1 MLYHRDVYI
10 PEWMKEKIPLNI
22 RVEFSKHS
30 INELENDRK
39 RYNIKVIN
47 IHRNLNFS
55 LDDIIE
61 VEEENGEITKVVYR
75 QNYNGLYDIVYAI
88 NMKDFIVKTIWLQKS
103 DDKHSTL
110 QRGKYVCKAN

>member
-10 PEWMKEKIPLNI
+10 PEGMKEKIPLNI

-30 INELENDRK
+30 INELENDLK

-88 NMKDFIVKTIWLQKS
+88 NMKDFIVKTIWLQQIN
-103 DDKHSTL
+103 DKHITL
-110 QRGKYVCKAN
+110 KRGKYEIH